1 MNFEDERW
9 VKLYTRDTTSWRM
22 LTWQARTVLLHAFRK
37 ADRAGAIDLDNDGMD
52 GLAVM
57 LDLPIDVVEQ
67 GMHGK
72 RGLLERGVVTLD
84 LTGGGTFLLPRFL
97 EAQAAISS
105 GKARSQA
112 SRELAKATVERGLEP
127 RGDMKTILRH
137 TTSSGVSSEDALS
150 SDATETGMPSQK
162 KTLED
167 GGRRSDQNRSE
178 QNREEQTNV
187 VCGESPP
194 PERAALV
201 GRKAADL
208 CLFSDDSAVGAK
220 AESADRLSQ
229 AADRTADREVPAT
242 LAAPEP
248 ETFVLGHPGEN
259 RPMSPKDQVFA
270 HWSAA
275 ITARNGGKGK
285 APIFD
290 SKRKA
295 KVEARLKEKY
305 TVEDL
310 CRAIDGCFATPFNR
324 GDNANGKAYLDLEL
338 ICRDASHVDGFIEAA
353 PKAQQSPTGPEKSE
367 PVEIY
372 IPTDEERA
380 TFLSDLRA
388 LGAQPFD
395 FQAPAPVEPTEK
407 RKPSE
412 AEVAAYEAKRAA
424 ALAKAK
430 LAFPDEFGDV

>member
-1 MNFEDERW
+1 MNFSEERW
-9 VKLYTRDTTSWRM
+9 VKLYTRDTTGWRM
-22 LTWQARTVLLHAFRK
+22 LTWQARCVLLHAFRK
-37 ADRAGAIDLDNDGMD
+37 VDRSGAIDLDGDGLD

-57 LDLPIDVVEQ
+57 LDLPPEIVETAMSGRQ
-67 GMHGK
+67 GLVA
-72 RGLLERGVVTLD
+72 RGAAEIVTWEGR
-84 LTGGGTFLLPRFL
+84 TFFLLPRFV
-97 EAQAAISS
+97 EAQEAKSTPRAR
-105 GKARSQA
+105 KAA
-112 SRELAKATVERGLEP
+112 SRELAMVAGSDVP
-127 RGDMKTILRH
+127 RLAALGQLVTKRDHESQPVTESHAPSHEVTHGH
-137 TTSSGVSSEDALS
+137 TAS
-150 SDATETGMPSQK
+150 
-162 KTLED
+162 
-167 GGRRSDQNRSE
+167 RSDQNRSE

-290 SKRKA
+290 SNRKA